1 MTEENPPKRRM
12 SSFGPEEPSIRSLKT
27 ELEFLQK
34 RHVAAL
40 KEHSVVQSRYLK
52 NTDKLEKENRALK
65 KERFELGEKLRRT
78 EDAWSI
84 LKLEV
89 EHRNEEL
96 KRLCGIEKRVEELEA
111 ALAVSPDANLYFKIK
126 KLLLKY
132 HPDKTDKN
140 SETLPLDREEVT
152 RDLLQL
158 LEA

>member
-1 MTEENPPKRRM
+1 MTEKSAKRRM
-12 SSFGPEEPSIRSLKT
+12 SSFGPEEPSIRALKT
-27 ELEFLQK
+27 ELEFMQK
-34 RHVAAL
+34 RQVATAR
-40 KEHSVVQSRYLK
+40 EHCIIHNRYTK
-52 NTDKLEKENRALK
+52 NMEKAEKETRALK
-65 KERFELGEKLRRT
+65 KARFDLAEKLTRT
-78 EDAWSI
+78 EDARSI
-84 LKLEV
+84 LALEV

-96 KRLCGIEKRVEELEA
+96 TRLRGIEKRAEELEA

>member
-1 MTEENPPKRRM
+1 MAEKPPKRRM
-12 SSFGPEEPSIRSLKT
+12 SSFGPDEPSIRSLKT

-65 KERFELGEKLRRT
+65 KERFELGEKLKRT
-78 EDAWSI
+78 EDARSI
-84 LKLEV
+84 LALEV

-96 KRLCGIEKRVEELEA
+96 KRLRGIEKRVEELEA

>member
-1 MTEENPPKRRM
+1 MAEKPQKRRM
-12 SSFGPEEPSIRSLKT
+12 SDFGSDEPTIPSLT
-27 ELEFLQK
+27 REVEYMQ
-34 RHVAAL
+34 RQHVAITR
-40 KEHSVVQSRYLK
+40 EHCVIQNRYMK
-52 NTDKLEKENRALK
+52 NKAAAEKENRALK
-65 KERFELGEKLRRT
+65 KERFEIGDKLRRT
-78 EDAWSI
+78 EDKFSV
-84 LKLEV
+84 LTLEAG
-89 EHRNEEL
+89 HMKEEL
-96 KRLCGIEKRVEELEA
+96 KRLRGIEKRVEELEA

>member
-1 MTEENPPKRRM
+1 MAEKPPKRRM
-12 SSFGPEEPSIRSLKT
+12 SSFGPDEPSIRSLKT
-27 ELEFLQK
+27 ELGFLQK
-34 RHVAAL
+34 RQVATAR
-40 KEHSVVQSRYLK
+40 EHCIIHNRYTK

-65 KERFELGEKLRRT
+65 KERFELGEKLKRT
-78 EDAWSI
+78 EDARSI
-84 LKLEV
+84 SKLEV

-96 KRLCGIEKRVEELEA
+96 KRLRGIEKRVEELEA

>member
-1 MTEENPPKRRM
+1 MAEKPPKRRM
-12 SSFGPEEPSIRSLKT
+12 SSFGPDEPSIRSLKT

-34 RHVAAL
+34 RQVATAR
-40 KEHSVVQSRYLK
+40 EHCIIHNRYTK

-65 KERFELGEKLRRT
+65 KERFELGEKLKRT
-78 EDAWSI
+78 EDARSI
-84 LKLEV
+84 SKLEV

-96 KRLCGIEKRVEELEA
+96 KRLRGIEKRVEELEA

>member
-1 MTEENPPKRRM
+1 MAEKPPKRRM
-12 SSFGPEEPSIRSLKT
+12 SSFGPDEPSIRSLKT

-65 KERFELGEKLRRT
+65 KERFELGEKLKRT
-78 EDAWSI
+78 EDARSI
-84 LKLEV
+84 SKLEV

-96 KRLCGIEKRVEELEA
+96 KRLRGIEKRVEELEA

>member
-1 MTEENPPKRRM
+1 M
-12 SSFGPEEPSIRSLKT
+12 
-27 ELEFLQK
+27 
-34 RHVAAL
+34 
-40 KEHSVVQSRYLK
+40 QSRYLK
-52 NTDKLEKENRALK
+52 NTDRLEKETRALK
-65 KERFELGEKLRRT
+65 KERFELGEKLKRT
-78 EDAWSI
+78 EDARSI

-96 KRLCGIEKRVEELEA
+96 KRLRGIEKRVEELEA

-132 HPDKTDKN
+132 HPDKTYKN

>member
-1 MTEENPPKRRM
+1 MEK
-12 SSFGPEEPSIRSLKT
+12 
-27 ELEFLQK
+27 
-34 RHVAAL
+34 A
-40 KEHSVVQSRYLK
+40 
-52 NTDKLEKENRALK
+52 EKENRALK
-65 KERFELGEKLRRT
+65 KARFEIGEKLQRT
-78 EDAWSI
+78 EDARSI

-96 KRLCGIEKRVEELEA
+96 KRLRGIEKRVEELEA

>member
-1 MTEENPPKRRM
+1 M
-12 SSFGPEEPSIRSLKT
+12 
-27 ELEFLQK
+27 QK
-34 RHVAAL
+34 RQVATAR
-40 KEHSVVQSRYLK
+40 EHCIIHNRYTK

-65 KERFELGEKLRRT
+65 KERFELGEKLKRT
-78 EDAWSI
+78 EDARSI
-84 LKLEV
+84 SKLEV

-96 KRLCGIEKRVEELEA
+96 KRLRGIEKRVEELEA